1 MSTPATADTFEAKVN
16 AIIKQA
22 TKNEEGKLVLPEGLD
37 EATAFAARAEIR
49 RRDTQ
54 AEFTRLSQTNS
65 TMQKQLD
72 VLSSELESE
81 IVKTAPLSEQA
92 RLEEL
97 KVANPDAWRE
107 ELGKLEQAARGKAKE
122 RINKARDAASME
134 DVVAQR
140 AAQLQEFKQANPGFE
155 LTDDIIASELPPRM
169 VKDLEAGKIT
179 FEDFLAKSHKF
190 LTGNVHIA
198 PAEKAPNLPDLGKV
212 GGKSDPL
219 SADSKAAKNSSYN
232 SEIY

>member
-16 AIIKQA
+16 AVIKQT
-22 TKNEEGKLVLPEGLD
+22 TKNEEGKLVLPEGVD
-37 EATAFAARAEIR
+37 EATAYAARAEIR

-54 AEFTRLSQTNS
+54 AEYTRLSQTNS
-65 TMQKQLD
+65 TLQKQLNS
-72 VLSSELESE
+72 VSTELEAE
-81 IVKTAPLSEQA
+81 IIKTAPLSEQA

-97 KVANPDAWRE
+97 KHSNPDVWRE

-122 RINKARDAASME
+122 RIDKVRNDASLE

-140 AAQLQEFKQANPGFE
+140 ATVLQDFKQANPGFD
-155 LTDDIIASELPPRM
+155 LTDEIIASELPPRM
-169 VKDLEAGKIT
+169 VKDLETGKIT

-198 PAEKAPNLPDLGKV
+198 PVEKAPNLPDLGKV
-212 GGKSDPL
+212 GGKGDPL
-219 SADSKAAKNSSYN
+219 DADSKAAKNSGYT

>member
-16 AIIKQA
+16 DVIKQA
-22 TKNEEGKLVLPEGLD
+22 TRNEEGKLVLPEGLD
-37 EATAFAARAEIR
+37 EATAYAARTEIR

-54 AEFTRLSQTNS
+54 AEYTRLSQANS
-65 TMQKQLD
+65 TLQKQLE
-72 VLSSELESE
+72 VVSTELESE
-81 IVKTAPLSEQA
+81 IIKTAPLSEQA

-107 ELGKLEQAARGKAKE
+107 ELGKLESAARGKAKE
-122 RINKARDAASME
+122 RIDNARANASKE
-134 DVVAQR
+134 EVVAQR
-140 AAQLQEFKQANPGFE
+140 TQQLQEFKAANPGFD

-169 VKDLEAGKIT
+169 VKDLSDGKIT

-190 LTGNVHIA
+190 LTGNVHVA

-212 GGKSDPL
+212 GGKGAPL
-219 SADSKAAKNSSYN
+219 DADSKAAKNSSYN

>member
-16 AIIKQA
+16 SVIQQT
-22 TKNEEGKLVLPEGLD
+22 TKSEDGKLVFPEGVD

-54 AEFTRLSQTNS
+54 AQYTRVAQEKKSLEKQVQVMS
-65 TMQKQLD
+65 T
-72 VLSSELESE
+72 ELEAE
-81 IVKTAPLSEQA
+81 IIKTAPLSEQA

-97 KVANPDAWRE
+97 KHSNPDAWRE
-107 ELGKLEQAARGKAKE
+107 ELTKLENSARGTAKE
-122 RINKARDAASME
+122 RINKVRAEATLE
-134 DVVAQR
+134 DVVQER
-140 AAQLQEFKQANPGFE
+140 AEKLRAFKEANPGFD
-155 LTDDIIASELPPRM
+155 LTDEVIASELPPRI

-179 FEDFLAKSHKF
+179 FDEFLAKSHKF

-198 PAEKAPNLPDLGKV
+198 PADKAPNLPDLGKV
-212 GGKSDPL
+212 SGGGAPL
-219 SADSKAAKNSSYN
+219 DADSKAAKNSGYN

>member
-16 AIIKQA
+16 AVIKQA

-65 TMQKQLD
+65 TLQKQLA
-72 VLSSELESE
+72 VISTELEAE
-81 IVKTAPLSEQA
+81 IIKTAPLSEQA

-97 KVANPDAWRE
+97 KQSNPDAWRE
-107 ELGKLEQAARGKAKE
+107 ELGKLENAARGKAKE
-122 RINKARDAASME
+122 RIDKVRENASLE

-140 AAQLQEFKQANPGFE
+140 AAMLKDFKQANPGFD
-155 LTDDIIASELPPRM
+155 LTDEIIASELPPRM
-169 VKDLEAGKIT
+169 VKDLETGKIT

-198 PAEKAPNLPDLGKV
+198 PAESAPNLPDLGKV
-212 GGKSDPL
+212 GGKGAPL
-219 SADSKAAKNSSYN
+219 DADSKAAKNSGYT

>member
-16 AIIKQA
+16 TVIKQA
-22 TKNEEGKLVLPEGLD
+22 TRNEEGKLVLPEGID
-37 EATAFAARAEIR
+37 EATAYAARTEIR

-54 AEFTRLSQTNS
+54 AEYTRLSQTNS
-65 TMQKQLD
+65 TLQKQLD
-72 VLSSELESE
+72 GISSELESE
-81 IVKTAPLSEQA
+81 IIKTAPLSEQA

-97 KVANPDAWRE
+97 KVSNPDAWRE

-122 RINKARDAASME
+122 RITKVRENASLE

-140 AAQLQEFKQANPGFE
+140 ATILQEFKEANPGFD

-169 VKDLEAGKIT
+169 VKDLETGKIT

-212 GGKSDPL
+212 GGKGDPL
-219 SADSKAAKNSSYN
+219 DADSKAAKNSGYA
-232 SEIY
+232 SEVY